1 MDYFILLWG
10 MERAHVTD
18 WCDQKIPDS
27 VVKNTFLGE
36 VETAI
41 RLGIKAQFGDLAWQ
55 K

>member
-1 MDYFILLWG
+1 

-18 WCDQKIPDS
+18 YLIGALGKFPDHTVKI
-27 VVKNTFLGE
+27 TCLGE

-41 RLGIKAQFGDLAWQ
+41 RLGIKPRFGDLAFR